1 MKYIII
7 GYKKYKCLHPPNLEV
22 FNSET
27 IKKVKT
33 KQKKRYKRTWNLSV
47 YNLYN
52 RQNPFFVYLAQ
63 NDNNENVAR
72 QVSLFP
78 IIPTITYSIK
88 F

>member
-1 MKYIII
+1 MNPYHRFDFGINF
-7 GYKKYKCLHPPNLEV
+7 H
-22 FNSET
+22 
-27 IKKVKT
+27 
-33 KQKKRYKRTWNLSV
+33 KQKKSYKRTWNLSV